1 MLKTGVLRKDMWV
14 VLCATLTVLSL
25 WASSC
30 TSKPLSV
37 NQTHMALGTYV
48 KIVIITDRENRE
60 RALNTIE
67 HAYDLIDT
75 WERSYTYRSND
86 GDLARFNTGTT
97 LLRKD
102 NEKLYELLVQSLE
115 YAHITGGFFDPT
127 VLPLIKLWGFDTDSP
142 SVPAHEDILT
152 ALERVG
158 YTHVFVSED
167 RIEKPEGIQFD
178 LSGIAKGKIV
188 DMTRDYLREAGFS
201 DFLVDAGGDIYVHGM
216 SLDRSKW
223 RIAIQDPVH
232 RGQYSGIL
240 EKSDTAIVT
249 SGDYE
254 NFFEQGGKRYSH
266 LFNPFTGYP
275 NSDIN
280 SVTIIAE
287 ETAFADAV
295 ATAVFTMGSE
305 EGYRFLRENIIEGM
319 IIFHAQVD
327 TVDTKDTPHFWD

>member
-75 WERSYTYRSND
+75 WERSYTYRSSD
-86 GDLARFNTGTT
+86 GDLTRFNTGTT

-158 YTHVFVSED
+158 Y
-167 RIEKPEGIQFD
+167 
-178 LSGIAKGKIV
+178 KIV

-201 DFLVDAGGDIYVHGM
+201 DFLVDAGGDIYVHGR
-216 SLDRSKW
+216 SLDRGKW